1 MADIL
6 SEGTNSKS
14 GKSFILG
21 LHEVLM
27 RDSSGSESCPSEA
40 IALPIKYTSN
50 SLEFESG
57 SSRIAAPEIVPLFL
71 GSSETRL
78 FPITT
83 LFAEPFGASERPVDN
98 SGETRPP
105 RPRIAIIDVSGE
117 LADASRMISC
127 EPNHCELAV
136 AHISQFNPEIAKLP
150 RQIDPGDI
158 RPTQA
163 V

>member
-50 SLEFESG
+50 SLEFDRAHHEL
-57 SSRIAAPEIVPLFL
+57 PL
-71 GSSETRL
+71 
-78 FPITT
+78 PK
-83 LFAEPFGASERPVDN
+83 
-98 SGETRPP
+98 
-105 RPRIAIIDVSGE
+105 
-117 LADASRMISC
+117 SC
-127 EPNHCELAV
+127 LWSWV
-136 AHISQFNPEIAKLP
+136 QAKLDFSP
-150 RQIDPGDI
+150 
-158 RPTQA
+158 
-163 V
+163 